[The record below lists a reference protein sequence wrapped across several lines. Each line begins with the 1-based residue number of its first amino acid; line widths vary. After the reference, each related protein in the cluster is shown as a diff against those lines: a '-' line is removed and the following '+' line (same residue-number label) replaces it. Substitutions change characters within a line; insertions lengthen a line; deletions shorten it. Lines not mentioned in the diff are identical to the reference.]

1 MERIEGQVADQEE
14 LAKQTLAL
22 LTCAQRPLS
31 AKELQA
37 ALGVEV
43 GDPEFDP
50 DNCPDIKDILASC
63 LGLVT
68 KDEDSGIIRLV
79 HYTTQE
85 YLERTHDRWF
95 PEAQTMMADVCTS
108 YLSLDR
114 YADSDLWN
122 HLEDSDWYYYSAQ
135 YWHYHAHLAP
145 SCLHRVVSF
154 LTRQTNVKR
163 CGTSW
168 AHSTIAIPN
177 SNEHLYSLQDI
188 YSTGLHVAILHNLE
202 DAAVALIEQ
211 ELDLESRDER
221 GQTPLILAA
230 LLGNQNLVEKL
241 VEANCLLDARVEE
254 PDGYPGF
261 TALHWA
267 ARFGRIS
274 IVKFLL
280 NSGAAVDSKDGW
292 DSTPLFHSLYLG
304 DLDEDVSIA
313 IVKLLLDAGANVNL
327 QDFWGNYPYQVAVR
341 RGSFKTAQFLLE
353 RGANPELGLPDRPD
367 SAMGPSDQTVPK
379 GPGKAERLMWLDWG
393 DGDDM

>member
-1 MERIEGQVADQEE
+1 MKRIEGQVADQEG
-14 LAKQTLAL
+14 LAKQALAL

-50 DNCPDIKDILASC
+50 DNCPDIKDVLASC

-68 KDEDSGIIRLV
+68 KDEDSGIVRLV

-95 PEAQTMMADVCTS
+95 PEAQTMMADVCIS

-114 YADSDLWN
+114 YADSDPWN
-122 HLEDSDWYYYSAQ
+122 HLEDSDWYDYSAH

-168 AHSTIAIPN
+168 AHSTIVIPN
-177 SNEHLYSLQDI
+177 SNERLYSLQDI
-188 YSTGLHVAILHNLE
+188 YFTGLHVAILHNLE

-221 GQTPLILAA
+221 GKTPLILAA

-241 VEANCLLDARVEE
+241 VEANCLLDARVGE
-254 PDGYPGF
+254 PDRCPGF

-267 ARFGRIS
+267 AILGRIS

-280 NSGAAVDSKDGW
+280 HSGAAVDSKDGW
-292 DSTPLFHSLYLG
+292 DSTPLYHVVYHS
-304 DLDEDVSIA
+304 DLDEDVGIA
-313 IVKLLLDAGANVNL
+313 IIKLLLDAGANINI
-327 QDFWGNYPYQVAVR
+327 QAGYGKYPYQVAVGR
-341 RGSFKTAQFLLE
+341 AKFKTAQYLLE

-367 SAMGPSDQTVPK
+367 SAMESSGQTIPK
-379 GPGKAERLMWLDWG
+379 GPGETEKLPSVGGG
-393 DGDDM
+393 DGDDV